1 MDDEQLEDAIREEQ
15 RAIRAK
21 NNRIKALK
29 RDLRAEESDLE
40 KHETTLR
47 QLEEQYSMAPSR
59 LRPEHKEDWSG
70 TFPWD
75 GRVIEALRSSFHIP
89 SFRPRQREVIN
100 AALSNRDSLV
110 IMPTGGGK
118 SLLYQLPA
126 LLDSTEQDGGGGG
139 GGGVGR
145 ALGRRLTL
153 VVSPL
158 VSLSN
163 DQVRVSLGMHIARDV
178 VCGVVAPPRA
188 WPPPLQC
195 FVGGSGRSAVK
206 TSVLGPTACLP

>member
-1 MDDEQLEDAIREEQ
+1 MDDEQLEDAIHEEQ

-59 LRPEHKEDWSG
+59 LRPEHKENWSG

-75 GRVIEALRSSFHIP
+75 GRVIEALRSNFHIP

-126 LLDSTEQDGGGGG
+126 LLDSTEQDADGG

-163 DQVRVSLGMHIARDV
+163 DQVRVRGHA
-178 VCGVVAPPRA
+178 
-188 WPPPLQC
+188 
-195 FVGGSGRSAVK
+195 
-206 TSVLGPTACLP
+206 